1 MPVQTRQAS
10 QADMMQHEFNVNGSF
25 HPPGLGGPR
34 THGWRDSANGMQ
46 LAHSHAF
53 SNRAAQTT
61 PANEASTQRRVCCIA
76 TPVEERML
84 AELASFEQELS
95 GGCPETSAPVEVP
108 DEFQQYLEA
117 QRESD
122 PALHEAEALA
132 ADEAQY
138 HQSLLAAEEAVKYK
152 QESFCMRRRCHAGP
166 QPNGDHVSSTNQSDT
181 SSRSSVACCL

>member
-76 TPVEERML
+76 TPVEEHVMQDPSLMETMSAAQISQIQAAAHQLL
-84 AELASFEQELS
+84 AVCDDTKDSIQQKEVQDLKQEVHQLQALHRQ
-95 GGCPETSAPVEVP
+95 EKLTS
-108 DEFQQYLEA
+108 DKLLEA
-117 QRESD
+117 NRTMAQERSD
-122 PALHEAEALA
+122 LMKVPIRGVLPLHLV
-132 ADEAQY
+132 Q
-138 HQSLLAAEEAVKYK
+138 
-152 QESFCMRRRCHAGP
+152 
-166 QPNGDHVSSTNQSDT
+166 
-181 SSRSSVACCL
+181 